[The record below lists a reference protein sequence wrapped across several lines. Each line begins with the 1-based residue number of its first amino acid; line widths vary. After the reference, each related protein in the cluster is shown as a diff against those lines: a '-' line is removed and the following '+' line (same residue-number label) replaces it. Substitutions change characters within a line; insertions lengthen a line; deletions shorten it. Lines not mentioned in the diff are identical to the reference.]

1 MSATDLSTPSPSP
14 SASTSATTPQPRS
27 ASAPRSG
34 IAGTWVRV
42 IVVAVLLLGSA
53 AARALQTDR
62 IENKIQTIRKRP
74 KVDLASLPMD
84 MGPWKGSATDLDPV
98 IARATGADQIVT
110 RRFINQE
117 TGVTLEVIL
126 LYGPAVEMYIHAPE
140 LCYPQAGFA
149 LVDGPDPRTI
159 KTNTSEIPFRSLVY
173 AKGEGSQTD
182 LQEVYYTWWY
192 NGRWTPDVGLR
203 KQFERIPGMYKVH
216 LSRRVIPNEDRRIG
230 NPCESFLQE
239 LLPEIERRMSTT
251 QSPPS
256 PS

>member
-1 MSATDLSTPSPSP
+1 MSATDLSTPTPLP
-14 SASTSATTPQPRS
+14 GASATAPQPRS
-27 ASAPRSG
+27 APAPRSG

-42 IVVAVLLLGSA
+42 IVVSVLLLGSA
-53 AARALQTDR
+53 GVRALQTDR
-62 IENKIQTIRKRP
+62 IESSIQAIRKRP
-74 KVDLASLPMD
+74 KVELASLPMD
-84 MGPWKGSATDLDPV
+84 MGSWKGITTDLDPI

-110 RRFINQE
+110 RRFVNQE
-117 TGVTLEVIL
+117 TGVSLEVIL

-149 LVDGPDPRTI
+149 LVDGPDDRTI
-159 KTNTSEIPFRSLVY
+159 KAGTSEFPFRSLLY
-173 AKGEGSQTD
+173 SRGEGAQAD
-182 LQEVYYTWWY
+182 LQEVYYSWWY
-192 NGRWTPDVGLR
+192 NGHWTPNVGLQ

-216 LSRRVIPNEDRRIG
+216 LARRIIPGEKRRIG

-239 LLPEIERRMSTT
+239 LLPEIERQMSTN